1 MEETVHYYQ
10 TSVHWKK
17 DRIGEIT
24 APGIPT
30 VEVATPPEF
39 NKGVP
44 GIWSPEHLFIASA
57 NVCLMTTFL
66 AISENSGLE
75 FISYSCKAS
84 GKLERV
90 DRAFMITEITLEPE
104 IVLPA
109 GGSVEKAE
117 RLIQKS
123 EANCLISNS
132 MKTKIHLVPKI
143 SVKE

>member
-1 MEETVHYYQ
+1 MEETTHYYQ
-10 TSVHWKK
+10 TSVHWKNG
-17 DRIGEIT
+17 RIGEIT

-66 AISENSGLE
+66 AISENSGLD
-75 FISYSCKAS
+75 FVSYSCKAN
-84 GKLERV
+84 GKLEKV

-109 GGSVEKAE
+109 GGDIGRAE

-132 MKTKIHLVPKI
+132 MKTKINLLPKI